1 MRRRAAVFLLVVLV
15 ALAGCSLPS
24 GDLTGDTE
32 TRGDDGSD
40 DPTPSPTPAFAYP
53 AGYSDAGVENVS
65 RALEN
70 HRSTLT
76 GASGFQVVYSAAV
89 EGSDRSSVVTYDV
102 RAEPPSERA
111 LLRFNVT
118 SRNVE
123 GYYAQYYANDTMHVA
138 TRQPGDQNTTYS
150 RTGQSYGAD
159 QFAGANWLF
168 RPVLQNVSFESSRIV
183 RRDGERVV
191 EYSGGRLRDSGQ
203 LPTGRLQS
211 GNVTDFSATM
221 VVGPDGYVRS
231 LEYRATVVDGG
242 TERRLSVSIQ
252 VTNVGE
258 TTVQRPGWIDRT

>member
-24 GDLTGDTE
+24 GDLTGATE
-32 TRGDDGSD
+32 TPGDDGSD
-40 DPTPSPTPAFAYP
+40 EPTPSPTPAFSYP
-53 AGYSDAGVENVS
+53 AGYGETGVENVS
-65 RALEN
+65 RALET

-89 EGSDRSSVVTYDV
+89 EGGDRSSVVTYDV

-118 SRNVE
+118 SENVE
-123 GYYAQYYANDTMHVA
+123 GYYAQYYDNDTMYVA
-138 TRQPGDQNTTYS
+138 SRQPGDENTTYS
-150 RTGQSYGAD
+150 QTRQSYSAD
-159 QFAGANWLF
+159 QFAGSDWLF
-168 RPVLQNVSFESSRIV
+168 RPVLENVSFESSRV
-183 RRDGERVV
+183 ATRDGERVV
-191 EYSGGRLRDSGQ
+191 EYSEGRLRDSGQ

-221 VVGPDGYVRS
+221 VVGSDGYVRS
-231 LEYRATVVDGG
+231 LEYRAAVVDGG
-242 TERRLSVSIQ
+242 AERRLSVSIQ

-258 TTVQRPGWIDRT
+258 TTVREPDWIDRT